1 MNQISFDTRFTLPAP
16 KHVALIGNA
25 MPRRCGMATFTNH
38 CRDALVE
45 QFPDIRIDHYAM
57 DDGRGEVEYP
67 ENVQLI
73 PDWDARAYARAAQQI
88 DESGAE
94 AIWLQHEFGIFGG
107 PAGDLILHLLART
120 RLPLVTTFHTI
131 LEKPSNDERRVM
143 DRLLDRSRDII
154 VMSEFGREILQRVY
168 NVEDQQ
174 ISVIPHGVP
183 DRPMVDAD
191 AMKPQFDWAGRKV
204 ILTFGLLAPDKG
216 IDTMIEAMPAIVDRC
231 PEALYVIVGATHP
244 NLIREQGEKLRNDL
258 MALTHRLGVA
268 DNVQWIDSYQ
278 EQEELLDRLQ
288 AADVYVTPY
297 VNPAQVTSGTLSYAV
312 SMGKAVISTP
322 YIHATEILDRDHGI
336 IVPFR
341 DSTAMA
347 DAIIRLLTDDSV
359 RDGYGRRA
367 YARGRE
373 MLWRELARRAG
384 SLLVQGRIT
393 QPAKLPMRRKHL
405 ILDPNLS
412 AVLRMSD
419 GTGMLQH
426 GILSVPDRRHGYC
439 IDDNARALLL
449 MTQVPAMDEDVRD
462 QWISTYAAFV
472 QYAWN
477 PDKGRFRNFMSYDRS
492 WCEDEGSEDS
502 SGRAMWA
509 LGVTARDAPL
519 AKQREWAARLFNE
532 AIAPMQSVGSPR
544 AQAFVMLGASAIR
557 ETEPG
562 HVLARAVLQDFGR
575 NLLALLAEARRPDW
589 AWFEAVLAYDNPR
602 LSEALLRAGAVLQD
616 TTFIDCGLAT
626 LEWIWAQQTA
636 PGGHFRAVGSESF
649 GEPYAPPLP
658 FDQQPLEAQAM
669 IDAAEAAFAVDRS
682 QRWLDCAHTAYR
694 WYLGDNDLSLPLAT
708 RQDGGCYDGLTPTG
722 VNRNQGAESLLALQ
736 LSSCAMNR
744 LSQAGTNVAIGEA
757 LGDEI
762 IPA

>member
-1 MNQISFDTRFTLPAP
+1 
-16 KHVALIGNA
+16 
-25 MPRRCGMATFTNH
+25 MATFTNH
-38 CRDALVE
+38 CRDALLE
-45 QFPDIRIDHYAM
+45 QFPDVRIDHYAM
-57 DDGRGEVEYP
+57 DDGRGEIEYP
-67 ENVQLI
+67 ADVHLI
-73 PDWDARAYARAAQQI
+73 NDRDARAYARAAQQI
-88 DESGAE
+88 EESGAE

-107 PAGDLILHLLART
+107 AAGDLILHLLART

-131 LEKPSNDERRVM
+131 LEKPSADERRVM

-168 NVEDQQ
+168 NVDDRQ

-183 DRPMVDAD
+183 DRPLIEAE
-191 AMKPQFDWAGRKV
+191 AMKPQFGWAGRKV

-216 IDTMIEAMPAIVDRC
+216 IENMIEAMPAIVERC

-244 NLIREQGEKLRNDL
+244 NLIREQGETLRESL
-258 MALTHRLGVA
+258 VALTHHLGIA
-268 DNVQWIDSYQ
+268 DNVQWIDNYQ

-312 SMGKAVISTP
+312 SMGKAVVSTP
-322 YIHATEILDRDHGI
+322 YIHATEILDQDHGI
-336 IVPFR
+336 LVPFR
-341 DSTAMA
+341 DSAAIA
-347 DAIIRLLTDDSV
+347 DAIIRLLTDDKLR
-359 RDGYGRRA
+359 RDYGERA

-373 MLWRELARRAG
+373 MLWRELARRVG
-384 SLLVQGRIT
+384 LLLVQSQGA
-393 QPAKLPMRRKHL
+393 QPAKLPMRRNHL
-405 ILDPNLS
+405 ILEPNLS
-412 AVLRMSD
+412 AVFRMSD

-449 MTQVPAMDEDVRD
+449 MTQVPVMDEELRD

-472 QYAWN
+472 QHAWN

-519 AKQREWAARLFNE
+519 EKQREWAARLFNE
-532 AIAPMQSVGSPR
+532 TIEPMQRLASPR
-544 AQAFVMLGASAIR
+544 AQAFVMLGASAIL

-562 HVLARAVLQDFGR
+562 HVLAKEVLRDFGR
-575 NLLALLAEARRPDW
+575 NLLALIAEARRPDW

-602 LSEALLRAGAVLQD
+602 LSEALLRAGVVLQNAD
-616 TTFIDCGLAT
+616 FIECGLTT

-636 PGGHFRAVGSESF
+636 PTGHFRAVGSESF

-669 IDAAEAAFAVDRS
+669 IDAAEAAFAIDQS
-682 QRWLDCAHTAYR
+682 GRWLDCAHTAYR

-744 LSQAGTNVAIGEA
+744 LSQIGANVAIGA
-757 LGDEI
+757 TLGDEI